1 MISDTS
7 QAIHLFVSYKFV
19 SLVIV
24 VMAISTVG
32 HISHSASKRLA
43 SNGQV
48 VFCESHESQ
57 YLECYI
63 DRMIKRAD
71 LDFEISDEKCKEDV
85 SWGYSAKYVWV
96 KQDCRATFRVFASN
110 N

>member
-1 MISDTS
+1 MISVTS
-7 QAIHLFVSYKFV
+7 QAIPLFVSYNFV
-19 SLVIV
+19 SLIIFCLGVLGVNI
-24 VMAISTVG
+24 AGSAAPKSVG
-32 HISHSASKRLA
+32 
-43 SNGQV
+43 SNGKV

-57 YLECYI
+57 YLECYT

-71 LDFEISDEKCKEDV
+71 LEFEISNEKCKEDV